1 MIYDPCYFPAV
12 NIKSIWM
19 LGGMKRRPVSDN
31 RASLLRSAAAVKRPV
46 NERDV
51 YLHLWKNYV
60 AFACRVVPPSGSA
73 VLRCASPDISL
84 RFLIRSHPP
93 VNSIHIHLFEMWE
106 SHSIRIRLKS
116 ALNQLKPKRIQFEFH
131 WRVTRMDGS
140 DVNTGGGGWMFG
152 CFIHLIQLV
161 DWLWAVVRRTVC
173 WARRATPG
181 CRRWALCHRRR
192 STNWSS
198 LYCAVRWP
206 TCATRSSALSEWST
220 TPPSGNAPPT

>member
-140 DVNTGGGGWMFG
+140 DVNTGGGGNVWVFYPSNPIG
-152 CFIHLIQLV
+152 WLIVSSSSPDGVLSEKSDARMSTV
-161 DWLWAVVRRTVC
+161 GAVS
-173 WARRATPG
+173 P
-181 CRRWALCHRRR
+181 
-192 STNWSS
+192 SS
-198 LYCAVRWP
+198 LYKLIVPLLRCEVTNMRNTVVR
-206 TCATRSSALSEWST
+206 AL
-220 TPPSGNAPPT
+220 GMINYAGLR